1 MSEYYVN
8 ELSFEGQ
15 FTDDTVRRFEREM
28 ALIWSMY
35 ELLREKG
42 LGFHLSRSVLQQPAC
57 ISSDGTVKYTISD
70 IVGKIDRGL
79 AHFFWE
85 RIGAWSFAAIG
96 EEFDGVRVFF
106 AGKDISDFA
115 PAYPAVLCYLDPSN
129 PQRLISS
136 VTSSTYTANTL
147 DFSILEKN
155 KTVPISVSITNL
167 INKNDVIIDLGDIIA
182 PPCNW
187 RNALNYFKEKY
198 QYIHFTDNLTNR
210 LLAETWS
217 SNLFAQVDGKFQR
230 LNSIVGTVIE
240 LRAARKNADQE
251 LIEKFIRQ
259 YNEQYKDMFAHKNSS
274 FSDESATNKDKY
286 KDDMTFNV
294 AMGRSEFCPFHTKF
308 AYNEFRLHFTW
319 PISDTDYSTYI
330 VHLGPKITM

>member
-15 FTDDTVRRFEREM
+15 FSNDTVRQFEREM

-57 ISSDGTVKYTISD
+57 ISADGTVKYTISD
-70 IVGKIDRGL
+70 IVGEIDRGV

-96 EEFDGVRVFF
+96 EEFDGVKVFF

-115 PAYPAVLCYLDPSN
+115 PSYPAVFYYLDSSN

-136 VTSSTYTANTL
+136 ATSNTYSANTL
-147 DFSILEKN
+147 NFSILEKN
-155 KTVPISVSITNL
+155 KAKPIPVSITNL
-167 INKNDVIIDLGDIIA
+167 TSKNGVITDLGGVIV
-182 PPCNW
+182 PPSNW
-187 RNALNYFKEKY
+187 RGALNFFTENY
-198 QYIHFTDNLTNR
+198 QHVCFTDNLTNR
-210 LLAETWS
+210 LLVETWS
-217 SNLFAQVDGKFQR
+217 SNLFAQVDGKLQR
-230 LNSIVGTVIE
+230 LNNIVGTVIN
-240 LRAARKNADQE
+240 LRDARKNGDAQ
-251 LIEKFIRQ
+251 LIEKFTRQ
-259 YNEQYKDMFAHKNSS
+259 YNEQYQDMFAHKNSS
-274 FSDESATNKDKY
+274 FSDESDSNKDKY

-319 PISDTDYSTYI
+319 PIPDTDYSTYI